1 MRVGMRSLA
10 AACLSVAMAQSAR
23 ADRAGLGASRLAPAP
38 ELAAAAAVEAHRSPL
53 VGPLALRPYQ
63 AKRYPDEGLKD
74 ELTLLGRRARGFY
87 VTAPYLYRMG
97 AEHVAALMKAAHVNA
112 VVVDLKDDWGTVA
125 WRSAVPLS
133 RRVQTPLF
141 DVAKLAATF
150 HAHGLYFIARLVAF
164 KDSRLPRLR
173 RDLAVR
179 LASAPEHLLSASR
192 RGALWLDVY
201 AAEAQ
206 DYLIDL
212 ARELAR
218 LGVDEIQFDYI
229 RFPPGRSVGR
239 WLHADQR
246 DHATVISDFLE
257 RVDRALRLPISVDI
271 FGLTTLV
278 RGDPRRLGQSVELL
292 ARYAEALS
300 PMMYAN
306 GMHSYFAGQRV
317 TEAVYALIHCGLWRA
332 RQRVPQVVLR
342 PFLQAYPNGVRS
354 FWSPAFIARQLDAA
368 ERAGANGFLLWNASM
383 RNDVAY
389 GSLRQ
394 LGPERLARFGA
405 DETLHLR
412 PEHRPRAFFCRGGD

>member
-1 MRVGMRSLA
+1 MRVLDRSMA
-10 AACLSVAMAQSAR
+10 VVCLSLLVAQPALAGTAGNGAPPSA
-23 ADRAGLGASRLAPAP
+23 ANP
-38 ELAAAAAVEAHRSPL
+38 ELEPAAAVAAHRSPL
-53 VGPLALRPYQ
+53 VGPVALRAYV

-74 ELTLLGRRARGFY
+74 ELTPLGRRARGFY
-87 VTAPYLYRMG
+87 ITAPYLYRVG
-97 AEHVAALMKAAHVNA
+97 AERVAASMTAAHVNA

-133 RRVQTPLF
+133 RHVQTPLF
-141 DVAKLAATF
+141 DVAKLAQTF

-179 LASAPEHLLSASR
+179 LAAEPEHLLSASR

-212 ARELAR
+212 ARELAS
-218 LGVDEIQFDYI
+218 LGVDEIQFDYL

-246 DHATVISDFLE
+246 DHATVITQFLE
-257 RVDRALRLPISVDI
+257 RVDRALQLPISVDI

-278 RGDPRRLGQSVELL
+278 RGDPRRIGQSVELL
-292 ARYAEALS
+292 ARYAEAIS

-317 TEAVYALIHCGLWRA
+317 TEEVYALIHCGLWSA

-383 RNDVAY
+383 KNDVAY

-394 LGPERLARFGA
+394 LGAERLARFGA
-405 DETLHLR
+405 DEALHLR
-412 PEHRPRAFFCRGGD
+412 PENRPRGFFCREQP